1 MQLCPES
8 VLRETKFLYR
18 NRHSTFISGRQYS
31 TVDLF
36 RDAANLRP
44 QASGRMIYRTFPAR
58 KALSKTNIIFIY
70 YLLGLEISLL
80 WLHVLYSVNTNTH
93 TNKQMHIFID
103 RYIYRL
109 YVCRHIYTRLISHVI

>member
-31 TVDLF
+31 AVDLF
-36 RDAANLRP
+36 RDAANFRT
-44 QASGRMIYRTFPAR
+44 QASGRMIYRTFSAR

-70 YLLGLEISLL
+70 YLLGLDITLASIAI
-80 WLHVLYSVNTNTH
+80 VYTQTDTNTYVY
-93 TNKQMHIFID
+93 F
-103 RYIYRL
+103 YR
-109 YVCRHIYTRLISHVI
+109 